1 MNKKIIRDF
10 LYRIA
15 EIIQYFREIVK
26 TKEELKMALTEDAKL
41 KWTETLIELELMGE
55 HDSIEAHTAG
65 DYWEF
70 MSGQKRGN
78 FFFTNEK
85 FIFVSGLGF
94 SNFSIFKESNGSC
107 RYRRWNPHEHPRMQY
122 CIQ

>member
-1 MNKKIIRDF
+1 
-10 LYRIA
+10 
-15 EIIQYFREIVK
+15 
-26 TKEELKMALTEDAKL
+26 MALTEDAKL
-41 KWTETLIELELMGE
+41 KWTETLLELELMGE

-94 SNFSIFKESNGSC
+94 SNFSIDYKNIREIQKTFVGPFIPTGIKVAAVDPASGKTKKYKCSVMKRKEWMELLSKKSGV
-107 RYRRWNPHEHPRMQY
+107 
-122 CIQ
+122 